1 VQAIVLQDIS
11 VRDTTPPVIT
21 LPASIP
27 VNCGSPTLPADIGW
41 ATVTDNCDPNPVLT
55 YSDVATPGTCT
66 GRSQIIRTWR
76 AIDACGNIT
85 NTPQTI
91 NIQDI
96 IAPVIT
102 VPANLT
108 INCDASRLPAA
119 TGGSATAV
127 DNCDPAPVVTFTD
140 VTTAG
145 SCTGANVILRTW
157 TATDACGN
165 ASTGVQTI
173 TTHDITP
180 PAITCPVAITIN
192 CDASQLPANTGTATA
207 TDNCDPAP
215 VITYTD
221 IMLPGSEVGNSLVT
235 RTWKATDSCG
245 NSTTCIQL
253 ITVHDINA
261 PVLTCPANITL
272 NCNELPSTSR
282 TGTATAVD
290 NCDPAPVITY
300 SDLSV
305 LGSCP
310 GSAVLTRTWTARD
323 ASGNISSCNQT
334 ITIHDVTAPVI
345 TCPGNKSINCQD
357 SSDPSATG
365 TATATDNCDP
375 SPAMTFADVTAPG
388 SCAGNR
394 VISRTWTAK
403 DACGNGVTCV
413 QTITVQDITAPVVTC
428 PVNITIACSSSSLP
442 ASTGVATA
450 TDGCDTDPVVTY
462 SDLVTPGSC
471 AGNYS
476 IARTWKAIDHC
487 GNSGTCVQTI
497 TVQDIIAPVIICP
510 ASLTIN
516 CQSST
521 LPASTGTATATDNCG
536 AAPVVAFSDVTT
548 AGSCAGNSI
557 ITRTWTATDGCG
569 NIGNSVQTITIRDIS
584 APVITCPA
592 AKTINIEDSP
602 LPANTG
608 TATALDNCDASP
620 ILTFTDVKTPGN
632 CPGKYIIT
640 RTWSAADACHNIS
653 TCDQIITVQDITPPV
668 ITCPANLTLN
678 CQDPILPA
686 TTGTATATDNSGLLP
701 DINYT
706 DATVQGSCAGNRTVT
721 RTWRATDNCGNF
733 STCDQTILIHDIT
746 APVITCPADLTINCG
761 AGSTPSTTGTA
772 TAIDGCD
779 PKPAITYTD
788 TNTPGSC
795 AGQSSITRIWSA
807 SDACGNK
814 SNCTQIITIQDNV
827 APVLTCPA
835 NTTINCDDSILPA
848 VTGSATATDNCDAA
862 PAISYSDTNVPGSCA
877 GNYTIT
883 RTWKATDNCNN
894 SGTCVQT
901 ITVRDN
907 TPPAI
912 TCPGPLMIECLSD
925 IPAPNISAV
934 VVSDNCAGAITVIHI
949 GDVSD
954 GKACPNMITRTYRAT
969 DACGNSSTCSQF
981 IIIED
986 HTAPVLNGVPANI
999 TVDCTAVPLVSTVTA
1014 TDNCN
1019 LAPVIVFTEVSSPGP
1034 CTASYTIT
1042 RKWTATDKCNNSSNG
1057 TQVIIVQDITP
1068 PVITCPV
1075 TGNQIVDTNSG
1086 NVYLHAGTS
1095 WNASA
1100 TDACSTLTLSAS
1112 LSGATTG
1119 SALLTLNGV
1128 SFNSGVTTVTW
1139 SAVDACGN
1147 RSSCSFTVTVNAG
1160 ADLSIT
1166 IAALPTTV
1174 TLGQNLIYTI
1184 WVKNL
1189 GPSTA
1194 ANVSVSETL
1203 PAGLTL
1209 VSFSSSLGTWDALT
1223 TWSIG
1228 NLIYNDVATLTITAK
1243 ADLNH
1248 CSDYTNTVSVT
1259 SPTTDPV
1266 LSNNSATETTHVLDS
1281 TDPVI
1286 TTCPVTRIIAGCTT
1300 SDLTGPIFSVAG
1312 ATSSY
1317 TEFSNGTNKGVA
1329 TDNCGITTVTYQD
1342 VATGSAPIVV
1352 TRRWT
1357 LKDAAGNESTCDQR
1371 IEIVDS
1377 TPPTFTAPGPF
1388 EFCVENLWSAAM
1400 ISNGLK
1406 INPDPDYY
1414 LFKKGNTLFDMDP
1427 VANNFSDNCCDPN
1440 TLVIHWR
1447 IDFTD
1452 TPNPI
1457 PPPTLLTFVP
1467 IVGTGKPSN
1476 YSSDIKLPGDGVHFT
1491 VIVHKITYWLIDCN
1505 GNKSVEKAV
1514 NITIKPRPEVK

>member
-1 VQAIVLQDIS
+1 
-11 VRDTTPPVIT
+11 
-21 LPASIP
+21 
-27 VNCGSPTLPADIGW
+27 
-41 ATVTDNCDPNPVLT
+41 
-55 YSDVATPGTCT
+55 
-66 GRSQIIRTWR
+66 
-76 AIDACGNIT
+76 
-85 NTPQTI
+85 
-91 NIQDI
+91 
-96 IAPVIT
+96 
-102 VPANLT
+102 
-108 INCDASRLPAA
+108 
-119 TGGSATAV
+119 
-127 DNCDPAPVVTFTD
+127 
-140 VTTAG
+140 
-145 SCTGANVILRTW
+145 
-157 TATDACGN
+157 
-165 ASTGVQTI
+165 
-173 TTHDITP
+173 
-180 PAITCPVAITIN
+180 
-192 CDASQLPANTGTATA
+192 
-207 TDNCDPAP
+207 
-215 VITYTD
+215 
-221 IMLPGSEVGNSLVT
+221 
-235 RTWKATDSCG
+235 
-245 NSTTCIQL
+245 
-253 ITVHDINA
+253 
-261 PVLTCPANITL
+261 
-272 NCNELPSTSR
+272 
-282 TGTATAVD
+282 
-290 NCDPAPVITY
+290 
-300 SDLSV
+300 
-305 LGSCP
+305 
-310 GSAVLTRTWTARD
+310 
-323 ASGNISSCNQT
+323 
-334 ITIHDVTAPVI
+334 
-345 TCPGNKSINCQD
+345 
-357 SSDPSATG
+357 
-365 TATATDNCDP
+365 
-375 SPAMTFADVTAPG
+375 
-388 SCAGNR
+388 
-394 VISRTWTAK
+394 
-403 DACGNGVTCV
+403 
-413 QTITVQDITAPVVTC
+413 
-428 PVNITIACSSSSLP
+428 
-442 ASTGVATA
+442 
-450 TDGCDTDPVVTY
+450 
-462 SDLVTPGSC
+462 
-471 AGNYS
+471 
-476 IARTWKAIDHC
+476 
-487 GNSGTCVQTI
+487 
-497 TVQDIIAPVIICP
+497 
-510 ASLTIN
+510 
-516 CQSST
+516 
-521 LPASTGTATATDNCG
+521 
-536 AAPVVAFSDVTT
+536 
-548 AGSCAGNSI
+548 
-557 ITRTWTATDGCG
+557 
-569 NIGNSVQTITIRDIS
+569 
-584 APVITCPA
+584 
-592 AKTINIEDSP
+592 
-602 LPANTG
+602 
-608 TATALDNCDASP
+608 
-620 ILTFTDVKTPGN
+620 
-632 CPGKYIIT
+632 
-640 RTWSAADACHNIS
+640 
-653 TCDQIITVQDITPPV
+653 
-668 ITCPANLTLN
+668 
-678 CQDPILPA
+678 
-686 TTGTATATDNSGLLP
+686 
-701 DINYT
+701 
-706 DATVQGSCAGNRTVT
+706 
-721 RTWRATDNCGNF
+721 
-733 STCDQTILIHDIT
+733 
-746 APVITCPADLTINCG
+746 
-761 AGSTPSTTGTA
+761 
-772 TAIDGCD
+772 
-779 PKPAITYTD
+779 
-788 TNTPGSC
+788 
-795 AGQSSITRIWSA
+795 
-807 SDACGNK
+807 
-814 SNCTQIITIQDNV
+814 
-827 APVLTCPA
+827 
-835 NTTINCDDSILPA
+835 
-848 VTGSATATDNCDAA
+848 
-862 PAISYSDTNVPGSCA
+862 
-877 GNYTIT
+877 
-883 RTWKATDNCNN
+883 
-894 SGTCVQT
+894 
-901 ITVRDN
+901 
-907 TPPAI
+907 
-912 TCPGPLMIECLSD
+912 
-925 IPAPNISAV
+925 
-934 VVSDNCAGAITVIHI
+934 
-949 GDVSD
+949 
-954 GKACPNMITRTYRAT
+954 
-969 DACGNSSTCSQF
+969 
-981 IIIED
+981 
-986 HTAPVLNGVPANI
+986 
-999 TVDCTAVPLVSTVTA
+999 
-1014 TDNCN
+1014 
-1019 LAPVIVFTEVSSPGP
+1019 VIVFTEVSSPGP

-1139 SAVDACGN
+1139 SAVDACGD
-1147 RSSCSFTVTVNAG
+1147 RSSCSFTVTVIAG